1 MTRPRR
7 TISGTP
13 AAATDG
19 AITIVYTAT
28 DEEESTAALTFTI
41 TVNEKPDFG
50 NLFDLFHAGKVVPTA
65 SHALAEI
72 REFVVGQRV
81 EGLVLPAAS
90 GGTAPLTYR
99 LWPALPAGSDV

>member
-1 MTRPRR
+1 MT
-7 TISGTP
+7 
-13 AAATDG
+13 
-19 AITIVYTAT
+19 ITITPIN
-28 DEEESTAALTFTI
+28 D
-41 TVNEKPDFG
+41 KPDFS

-81 EGLVLPAAS
+81 EGLVLPEAS

-99 LWPALPAGSDV
+99 LSPALPADFKLNHDRLSLSGILSLGG